1 MLHFPSPG
9 RFAATLSPKG
19 RGKVVALAMAVLGY
33 TGPALASVLP
43 IAGAYGN
50 AAGCAFFLRGEAGTG
65 MALVTGE
72 SLMSPA
78 GGCDFVEL
86 VSATDGEFVAQ
97 AACDGI
103 GEIHDGLDRVIVR
116 DGGDD
121 GFFVSIENAEVAGP
135 LSPCPG
141 AAEALSPGVRI

>member
-1 MLHFPSPG
+1 M
-9 RFAATLSPKG
+9 A
-19 RGKVVALAMAVLGY
+19 VVAIGIS
-33 TGPALASVLP
+33 GPALANVLP

-50 AAGCAFFLRGEAGTG
+50 AAGCAFFLSGEAGAG

-86 VSATDGEFVAQ
+86 VSATDEEFVAM

-103 GEIHDGLDRVIVR
+103 GKIHDGLDRVTVR

>member
-1 MLHFPSPG
+1 MTAVSVARRVVL
-9 RFAATLSPKG
+9 A
-19 RGKVVALAMAVLGY
+19 VVAIGIA
-33 TGPALASVLP
+33 GPALANVLP

-50 AAGCAFFLRGEAGTG
+50 AAGCAFFLTGEAGTA
-65 MALVTGE
+65 MVLVTGE

-78 GGCDFVEL
+78 ARCDFVDF
-86 VSATDGEFVAQ
+86 VSASDGEFVAQ

-103 GEIHDGLDRVIVR
+103 GKTHDGLDRVTVR

-141 AAEALSPGVRI
+141 AAEALTPGVRI